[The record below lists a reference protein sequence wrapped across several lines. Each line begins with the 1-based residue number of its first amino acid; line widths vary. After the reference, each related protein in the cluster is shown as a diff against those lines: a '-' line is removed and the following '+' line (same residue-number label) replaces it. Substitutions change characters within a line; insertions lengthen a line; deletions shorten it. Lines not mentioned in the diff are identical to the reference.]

1 LTDSEALRSRSDSDN
16 ILKFCTGDTW
26 ATFAP
31 RPHLILLIA
40 ILATLDDRGGRH
52 CAHPINLNYVITPPC
67 ERHYSSRRV
76 IMAELKRDEDLG
88 STRLS
93 TAALAHAD
101 EPVEQ
106 KLVENREDGRDMN
119 ASVDRH
125 VNATSQ
131 PAETD
136 AQEALFSQDESKQ
149 LYAKWDAIQVGFVDE
164 PRQAVERADSLV
176 AGAMK
181 RLAEVFAEERARL
194 EGQWDRGDN
203 VSTEE
208 LRLALRRYRAF
219 FGRLL
224 SV

>member
-1 LTDSEALRSRSDSDN
+1 
-16 ILKFCTGDTW
+16 
-26 ATFAP
+26 
-31 RPHLILLIA
+31 
-40 ILATLDDRGGRH
+40 
-52 CAHPINLNYVITPPC
+52 
-67 ERHYSSRRV
+67 
-76 IMAELKRDEDLG
+76 MAEFKRDEDLG
-88 STRLS
+88 NTGLS
-93 TAALAHAD
+93 TATLAHAN

-106 KLVENREDGRDMN
+106 KFVENREDGRDMS
-119 ASVDRH
+119 ASVDNRM
-125 VNATSQ
+125 NTPSQ
-131 PAETD
+131 PSETEK
-136 AQEALFSQDESKQ
+136 QEALFSQDESKQ

-176 AGAMK
+176 ATAMQ

>member
-1 LTDSEALRSRSDSDN
+1 
-16 ILKFCTGDTW
+16 
-26 ATFAP
+26 
-31 RPHLILLIA
+31 
-40 ILATLDDRGGRH
+40 
-52 CAHPINLNYVITPPC
+52 
-67 ERHYSSRRV
+67 
-76 IMAELKRDEDLG
+76 MAEIRREEMIENTG
-88 STRLS
+88 LS

-101 EPVEQ
+101 EPIEQ
-106 KLVENREDGRDMN
+106 KLVEKRDDGRDMS
-119 ASVDRH
+119 ASVGNRMRTE
-125 VNATSQ
+125 VEPPS
-131 PAETD
+131 ETD

-149 LYAKWDAIQVGFVDE
+149 LYAKWDAVQVGFVDE